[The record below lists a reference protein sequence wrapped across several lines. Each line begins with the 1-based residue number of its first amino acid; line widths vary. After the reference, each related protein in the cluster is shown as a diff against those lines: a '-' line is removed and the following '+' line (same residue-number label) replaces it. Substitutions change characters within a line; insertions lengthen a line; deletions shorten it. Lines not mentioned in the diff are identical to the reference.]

1 MIPCDSGRCTGG
13 PFSCNRTADW
23 CLPCGDQLRRS
34 ASVRRLDFRSKRK
47 MAPLW
52 EPFVFHGANERIR
65 TADLRITS
73 ALLYQLSH
81 IGKMQFRRTR
91 RLIITKASNLH
102 KDFFQY
108 RASSC
113 AGRVASAWLGGRADL
128 GRESIATQQSA
139 GPADSPVRCAS
150 PPASAVAVAGVAAS
164 CQTPS
169 RDACRSCEQPRR
181 QSSGTPARKSRTAP
195 QRQS

>member
-1 MIPCDSGRCTGG
+1 MPRFLIAGAAGAVLGELPLTPCDCGRCAGG
-13 PFSCNRTADW
+13 PFSRNRTADW

-34 ASVRRLDFRSKRK
+34 ESVRCLDFQSKRK

-52 EPFVFHGANERIR
+52 EPFVFNGANERIR

-102 KDFFQY
+102 KDFFQH

-113 AGRVASAWLGGRADL
+113 AGVTRKTKRNAAKVN
-128 GRESIATQQSA
+128 ATLRFILQILFKT
-139 GPADSPVRCAS
+139 
-150 PPASAVAVAGVAAS
+150 VAVTFA
-164 CQTPS
+164 
-169 RDACRSCEQPRR
+169 RR
-181 QSSGTPARKSRTAP
+181 RF
-195 QRQS
+195 